1 MKKLLLLASA
11 SLLLHVHPTLA
22 QLASGRITYEG
33 MTKIDPSAMRI
44 VINGQEVKPGSPE
57 FPADI
62 PDTRSF
68 ELKFSYAGNF
78 GKEERDGGGA
88 VMVRREIGPGGP
100 GAGGGGPIQTTRLT
114 PPIEEQVFVDLAGQK
129 TITVLT
135 VKNGPENSGKT
146 YRAEAPFKRVEGW
159 TETGQMRKISG
170 FTCRKA
176 TVPYRGETYTVYYTT
191 DLPLTYSPLRELTP
205 EKGVVL
211 HLESSRESYKAT
223 KVSASAVAEKDVQP
237 SPNAEAVSAEKLDDL
252 RQKALA
258 DFRQKMFSEAERN

>member
-11 SLLLHVHPTLA
+11 LLLLHLRPALA
-22 QLASGRITYEG
+22 QSASGRITYEG
-33 MTKIDPSAMRI
+33 MTKIDPSSMRI
-44 VINGQEVKPGSPE
+44 VINGQEIKPGSPE
-57 FPADI
+57 FPTDI

-100 GAGGGGPIQTTRLT
+100 GAGGGGPIQTTRVT
-114 PPIEEQVFVDLAGQK
+114 PPFEEQTFVDLAGQK
-129 TITVLT
+129 IITVLT
-135 VKNGPENSGKT
+135 IKNGETAKT
-146 YRAEAPFKRVEGW
+146 YRAEVPFKRVEGW
-159 TETGQMRKISG
+159 TETGQTRKISG
-170 FTCRKA
+170 FTCKKA
-176 TVPYRGETYTVYYTT
+176 TVPYKGETYTVYYTT

-211 HLESSRESYKAT
+211 QLESSREAYKAT

-237 SPNAEAVSAEKLDDL
+237 AATAETVSAERLADL

>member
-1 MKKLLLLASA
+1 MKKLLLLTAA
-11 SLLLHVHPTLA
+11 SLLLHVRPALA
-22 QLASGRITYEG
+22 QSASGRITYEG
-33 MTKIDPSAMRI
+33 MAKIDPSSMRI
-44 VINGQEVKPGSPE
+44 VINGQEIKPGSPE

-88 VMVRREIGPGGP
+88 VMMRREIGPGGP
-100 GAGGGGPIQTTRLT
+100 SAGGGGPVQTTRVT
-114 PPIEEQVFVDLAGQK
+114 PPFEEHVFVDLTGQK
-129 TITVLT
+129 TVTLLT
-135 VKNGPENSGKT
+135 VKTGETAKT

-159 TETGQMRKISG
+159 TETGQTRKISG

-176 TVPYRGETYTVYYTT
+176 TVPFKGQTYTVYYTT

-205 EKGVVL
+205 ERGVVL
-211 HLESSRESYKAT
+211 QIESEREAFKAT
-223 KVSASAVAEKDVQP
+223 KVSASAVAENDVQP
-237 SPNAEAVSAEKLDDL
+237 AANAETVSAEKLADL

-258 DFRQKMFSEAERN
+258 DFRQRMFEGLERN

>member
-1 MKKLLLLASA
+1 MKKLLLLAAA
-11 SLLLHVHPTLA
+11 SLLHVRPTLA
-22 QLASGRITYEG
+22 QSVSGRITYEG

-88 VMVRREIGPGGP
+88 VMMRRDIGPGGP
-100 GAGGGGPIQTTRLT
+100 GAGGGGPMQTTRVA
-114 PPIEEQVFVDLAGQK
+114 PPFEENVFVDFAAQK
-129 TITVLT
+129 TITLLT
-135 VKNGPENSGKT
+135 VKTGEIAKT
-146 YRAEAPFKRVEGW
+146 YRAEAPVRRAEGW
-159 TETGQMRKISG
+159 VETGQTRKISG

-176 TVPYRGETYTVYYTT
+176 TVPFKGQTYTVWYTT

-205 EKGVVL
+205 ERGVVL
-211 HLESSRESYKAT
+211 QIESSREAYKAT
-223 KVSASAVAEKDVQP
+223 KVSASAVAENDVRP
-237 SPNAEAVSAEKLDDL
+237 TANAETVSAEQLADL
-252 RQKALA
+252 RQKAVA